1 MLAAASFAVNPGAT
15 LRSPG
20 PPPAARVADEAFA
33 AVFVGF
39 FVDFCADFVAAF
51 FTGFLAAAFAAA
63 RLAVFAFNVFFAMTQ
78 VSCRYARL
86 SSIR

>member
-20 PPPAARVADEAFA
+20 LLPATRVVDDAFA
-33 AVFVGF
+33 TDFAGF
-39 FVDFCADFVAAF
+39 FVDFFADFVAAF